1 MRKTSSSGLVRLTT
15 LDAIRK
21 TIQHD
26 IAELRKAVATA
37 NHTITI
43 ANANLERLEKLVDG
57 EKQPD
62 LVIPAASS
70 RSHPYKV

>member
-57 EKQPD
+57 
-62 LVIPAASS
+62 
-70 RSHPYKV
+70 